1 MRLKIEI
8 NTREHFSVFG
18 VVSRSFHVENP
29 WFTGKTDIISYQL
42 EELLGTK
49 LCALYQRKKGRD
61 LFDLWFALTAGQ
73 PEPARIID
81 CFMHYMDQ
89 GKSSIS
95 RARFEENLL
104 EKIEDRVFLE
114 DVLPLLP
121 ADLQYDPHEAAKL
134 VIDELLSNLPGD
146 PWRGASRTRL

>member
-1 MRLKIEI
+1 
-8 NTREHFSVFG
+8 
-18 VVSRSFHVENP
+18 
-29 WFTGKTDIISYQL
+29 
-42 EELLGTK
+42 
-49 LCALYQRKKGRD
+49 
-61 LFDLWFALTAGQ
+61 
-73 PEPARIID
+73 
-81 CFMHYMDQ
+81 MDQ